1 MLSAKASHGVVGEEV
16 GLLLPDAMR
25 ALKNLGARLAVMSV
39 CNIQMLTKCLTRMFM
54 EIGKFSL
61 SVKQDCTSLLV

>member
-1 MLSAKASHGVVGEEV
+1 MVYGVAGEEV

-39 CNIQMLTKCLTRMFM
+39 CNIQMLTKCLTKL
-54 EIGKFSL
+54 ECSWK
-61 SVKQDCTSLLV
+61 